1 MSGAQPQ
8 RTCIVTGDKLAPG
21 EGLRIVL
28 APDGTAAV
36 DWRGK
41 LPGHGA
47 WVSWTREALE
57 GVATKG
63 RLQRAFKQAVAV
75 SSPDWPLAQARAW
88 VLKRQTELIG
98 LASKSGQAQAGGGV
112 AERAVRRGQV
122 AALVLSADAGDTVA
136 SDWAKTAK
144 GYELELHRSLLT
156 SEEIGLALGK
166 SGPRSI
172 LALGNGSISRSLQIE
187 LKRGKALL

>member
-8 RTCIVTGDKLAPG
+8 RTCIVTGDTLAPG

-28 APDGTAAV
+28 APDGAAAI

-47 WVSWTREALE
+47 WVSWNRAALE
-57 GVATKG
+57 AVTTRG

-75 SSPDWPLAQARAW
+75 PSPGWPLAQARAW
-88 VLKRQTELIG
+88 VAKRQTELLG
-98 LASKSGQAQAGGGV
+98 LAGKSGQAQAGGGV

-122 AALVLSADAGDTVA
+122 MALVLSADAGDTVA

-144 GYELELHRSLLT
+144 GYELELHRSVLT

-172 LALGNGSISRSLQIE
+172 LALKSGSLSRTLQIE
-187 LKRGKALL
+187 LKRGEALL